1 MQPPAGGPIGD
12 MKRIVILLEEKWN
25 TDSLPDAAA
34 AVRAFRE
41 YGFDTDL
48 WILGEKDKFT
58 GEQPSAEQPSTE
70 REDAKKEDAEQ
81 EAAGA
86 VPGSYDTLY
95 MADSARLLRQ
105 LAEAG
110 AAFCAYSHG
119 GNSGSLNGN
128 AGEDLSAAEYILMEP
143 QWVDKDSLVKIWQRQ
158 RNIPWTIL
166 ETERCI
172 VREFVPEDT
181 DALYD
186 LYDEEARRFLE
197 PPSGNRSLER
207 EILTSYIRRVYRL
220 CGYGHWAVICKNTGE
235 LIGRMGF
242 AFPPSPGPMRE
253 PATTAGE
260 LGPERETAQQTP
272 AQAVEESAAEDPA
285 AEDPVPV
292 YDPVPD
298 AMFGYLVRS
307 DRRRQGI
314 TREVGA
320 AILQYGF
327 KKLGF
332 TAIGADAAVSNTVS
346 DKILRNFSF
355 IPVAEVQKQRYY
367 ILHETNWARC
377 PARKAQGRQ
386 D

>member
-1 MQPPAGGPIGD
+1 MD
-12 MKRIVILLEEKWN
+12 E
-25 TDSLPDAAA
+25 
-34 AVRAFRE
+34 
-41 YGFDTDL
+41 
-48 WILGEKDKFT
+48 
-58 GEQPSAEQPSTE
+58 
-70 REDAKKEDAEQ
+70 
-81 EAAGA
+81 
-86 VPGSYDTLY
+86 
-95 MADSARLLRQ
+95 
-105 LAEAG
+105 
-110 AAFCAYSHG
+110 
-119 GNSGSLNGN
+119 
-128 AGEDLSAAEYILMEP
+128 
-143 QWVDKDSLVKIWQRQ
+143 DSLVKIWQRQ

-166 ETERCI
+166 ETERCV

-197 PPSGNRSLER
+197 PPSRDRTLER

-220 CGYGHWAVICKNTGE
+220 CGYGHWAVICKKTGE

-242 AFPPSPGPMRE
+242 AFPPSP
-253 PATTAGE
+253 A
-260 LGPERETAQQTP
+260 
-272 AQAVEESAAEDPA
+272 
-285 AEDPVPV
+285 PVC
-292 YDPVPD
+292 DPVPD

-327 KKLGF
+327 EKLGF

-367 ILHETNWARC
+367 ILHGTDWDHC
-377 PARKAQGRQ
+377 PAREAQSRR

>member
-1 MQPPAGGPIGD
+1 
-12 MKRIVILLEEKWN
+12 MKRIHILLEEKWN
-25 TDSLPDAAA
+25 TESMPDAAA
-34 AVRAFRE
+34 AVRAYQE

-48 WILGEKDKFT
+48 WILEEQDRIT
-58 GEQPSAEQPSTE
+58 EEQDRIIGEQSAIPHEPTSDTVTGPNGPHSSTLS
-70 REDAKKEDAEQ
+70 
-81 EAAGA
+81 
-86 VPGSYDTLY
+86 PGVADTLFI
-95 MADSARLLRQ
+95 ADSARLLRQ

-119 GNSGSLNGN
+119 GNSG
-128 AGEDLSAAEYILMEP
+128 EDLSAAEYILMEP
-143 QWVDKDSLVKIWQRQ
+143 QWVDEDSLVKIWQRQ

-186 LYDEEARRFLE
+186 LYDEEAKRFLE
-197 PPSGNRSLER
+197 PPSRNRSLER

-220 CGYGHWAVICKNTGE
+220 CGYGHWAVICKKTGE

-242 AFPPSPGPMRE
+242 AFPPSP
-253 PATTAGE
+253 A
-260 LGPERETAQQTP
+260 
-272 AQAVEESAAEDPA
+272 
-285 AEDPVPV
+285 PVC
-292 YDPVPD
+292 DPVPD

-314 TREVGA
+314 ARETGA

-327 KKLGF
+327 EKLGF
-332 TAIGADAAVSNTVS
+332 IAIGADAAVSNTVS

-367 ILHETNWARC
+367 ILHGTDWDRC
-377 PARKAQGRQ
+377 PAHEAQSRRE
-386 D
+386 

>member
-1 MQPPAGGPIGD
+1 
-12 MKRIVILLEEKWN
+12 MKRILILLEEKWN
-25 TDSLPDAAA
+25 TESVPDAAA
-34 AVRAFRE
+34 AVRAYQE

-48 WILGEKDKFT
+48 WILEEQDRIT
-58 GEQPSAEQPSTE
+58 GEQSAIPNEPTSDTVTGPNGPHSSILSPE
-70 REDAKKEDAEQ
+70 VA
-81 EAAGA
+81 
-86 VPGSYDTLY
+86 DTLFI
-95 MADSARLLRQ
+95 ADSARLLRQ
-105 LAEAG
+105 LADAG

-119 GNSGSLNGN
+119 GNS
-128 AGEDLSAAEYILMEP
+128 GEDLSAAEYILMEP
-143 QWVDKDSLVKIWQRQ
+143 QWVDEDSLVKIWQRQ

-186 LYDEEARRFLE
+186 LYDEEAKRFLE
-197 PPSGNRSLER
+197 PPSRNRSLER

-220 CGYGHWAVICKNTGE
+220 CGYGHWAVICKKTGE

-242 AFPPSPGPMRE
+242 AFPPSP
-253 PATTAGE
+253 AS
-260 LGPERETAQQTP
+260 
-272 AQAVEESAAEDPA
+272 VC
-285 AEDPVPV
+285 
-292 YDPVPD
+292 DPVPD

-314 TREVGA
+314 TREAGA

-327 KKLGF
+327 EKLGF
-332 TAIGADAAVSNTVS
+332 TAVGADAAVSNTVS

-367 ILHETNWARC
+367 ILHGTDWERRTARE
-377 PARKAQGRQ
+377 AQSRR

>member
-1 MQPPAGGPIGD
+1 
-12 MKRIVILLEEKWN
+12 MKRIVILLEEKWH
-25 TDSLPDAAA
+25 TESLPDAAA
-34 AVRAFRE
+34 AVRAYQE

-48 WILGEKDKFT
+48 WILEEQDRIT
-58 GEQPSAEQPSTE
+58 GERSAIPNEPTSDTVT
-70 REDAKKEDAEQ
+70 
-81 EAAGA
+81 GPNGPHSSILS
-86 VPGSYDTLY
+86 PGVADTLFI
-95 MADSARLLRQ
+95 ADSARLLRQ
-105 LAEAG
+105 LADAG

-119 GNSGSLNGN
+119 GNS
-128 AGEDLSAAEYILMEP
+128 GEDLSAAEYILMEP
-143 QWVDKDSLVKIWQRQ
+143 QWVDEDSLVKIWQRQ

-186 LYDEEARRFLE
+186 LYDEEAKRFLE
-197 PPSGNRSLER
+197 PPSRNRSLER

-220 CGYGHWAVICKNTGE
+220 CGYGHWAVICKKTGE

-242 AFPPSPGPMRE
+242 AFPPSP
-253 PATTAGE
+253 A
-260 LGPERETAQQTP
+260 
-272 AQAVEESAAEDPA
+272 
-285 AEDPVPV
+285 PVC
-292 YDPVPD
+292 DPVPD

-327 KKLGF
+327 EKLGF

-367 ILHETNWARC
+367 ILHGTDWDHC
-377 PARKAQGRQ
+377 PAREAQSRR

>member
-1 MQPPAGGPIGD
+1 
-12 MKRIVILLEEKWN
+12 MKRIVILLEEKWH
-25 TDSLPDAAA
+25 TESLPDAAA
-34 AVRAFRE
+34 AVRAYQE

-48 WILGEKDKFT
+48 WILKEQDRIT
-58 GEQPSAEQPSTE
+58 GEQSAIPNEPTSDTVT
-70 REDAKKEDAEQ
+70 
-81 EAAGA
+81 GPNGPHSSILS
-86 VPGSYDTLY
+86 PGVADTLFI
-95 MADSARLLRQ
+95 ADSARLLRQ

-119 GNSGSLNGN
+119 GNSG
-128 AGEDLSAAEYILMEP
+128 EDLSAAEYILMEP
-143 QWVDKDSLVKIWQRQ
+143 QWVDEDSLVKIWQRQ

-166 ETERCI
+166 ETERCV

-181 DALYD
+181 DALYE

-197 PPSGNRSLER
+197 PPSGNRPLER

-220 CGYGHWAVICKNTGE
+220 CGYGHWAVICKKTGE

-242 AFPPSPGPMRE
+242 AFPPSP
-253 PATTAGE
+253 A
-260 LGPERETAQQTP
+260 
-272 AQAVEESAAEDPA
+272 
-285 AEDPVPV
+285 PVC
-292 YDPVPD
+292 DPVPD

-327 KKLGF
+327 EKLGF

-367 ILHETNWARC
+367 ILHGTDWDHC
-377 PARKAQGRQ
+377 PAREAQSRR

>member
-1 MQPPAGGPIGD
+1 
-12 MKRIVILLEEKWN
+12 MKRIVILLEEKWH
-25 TDSLPDAAA
+25 TESLPDAAA
-34 AVRAFRE
+34 AVRAYQE

-48 WILGEKDKFT
+48 WILEEQDRIT
-58 GEQPSAEQPSTE
+58 GEQSAIPNEPTSDTVTGPNGPHSSILSPE
-70 REDAKKEDAEQ
+70 VA
-81 EAAGA
+81 
-86 VPGSYDTLY
+86 DTLFI
-95 MADSARLLRQ
+95 ADSAHLLRQ
-105 LAEAG
+105 LADAG

-119 GNSGSLNGN
+119 GNS
-128 AGEDLSAAEYILMEP
+128 GEDLSAAEYILMEP
-143 QWVDKDSLVKIWQRQ
+143 QWVDEDSLVKIWQRQ

-186 LYDEEARRFLE
+186 LYDEEAKRFLE
-197 PPSGNRSLER
+197 PPSWNRSLER

-220 CGYGHWAVICKNTGE
+220 CGYGHWAVICKKTGE

-242 AFPPSPGPMRE
+242 AFPPSPGPGRAGAEME
-253 PATTAGE
+253 QQSEAADAENPA
-260 LGPERETAQQTP
+260 
-272 AQAVEESAAEDPA
+272 
-285 AEDPVPV
+285 PVC
-292 YDPVPD
+292 DPVPD

-314 TREVGA
+314 TREAGA

-327 KKLGF
+327 EKLGF

-367 ILHETNWARC
+367 ILHGTDWDRRAARS
-377 PARKAQGRQ
+377 
-386 D
+386 

>member
-1 MQPPAGGPIGD
+1 
-12 MKRIVILLEEKWN
+12 MKRIVILLEEKWH
-25 TDSLPDAAA
+25 TESLPDAAA
-34 AVRAFRE
+34 AVRAYQE

-48 WILGEKDKFT
+48 WILEEQDRIT
-58 GEQPSAEQPSTE
+58 GEQSAIPNEPTSDTVTGPNGPHSSILSPE
-70 REDAKKEDAEQ
+70 VA
-81 EAAGA
+81 
-86 VPGSYDTLY
+86 DTLFI
-95 MADSARLLRQ
+95 ADSERLLRQ

-119 GNSGSLNGN
+119 GNSG
-128 AGEDLSAAEYILMEP
+128 EDLSAAEYILMEP
-143 QWVDKDSLVKIWQRQ
+143 QWVDEDSLVKSWQRQ
-158 RNIPWTIL
+158 RYIPWTIL
-166 ETERCI
+166 ETERCV

-181 DALYD
+181 DALYE

-197 PPSGNRSLER
+197 PPSGNRPLER

-220 CGYGHWAVICKNTGE
+220 CGYGHWAVICKKTGE

-242 AFPPSPGPMRE
+242 AFPPSP
-253 PATTAGE
+253 A
-260 LGPERETAQQTP
+260 
-272 AQAVEESAAEDPA
+272 
-285 AEDPVPV
+285 PVC
-292 YDPVPD
+292 DPVPD

-314 TREVGA
+314 TREAGA

-327 KKLGF
+327 EKLGF

-367 ILHETNWARC
+367 ILHGTDWDHC
-377 PARKAQGRQ
+377 PAREAQSRR

>member
-1 MQPPAGGPIGD
+1 
-12 MKRIVILLEEKWN
+12 MKRIVILLEEKWH
-25 TDSLPDAAA
+25 TESLPDAAA
-34 AVRAFRE
+34 AVRTYQE
-41 YGFDTDL
+41 YSFDTDL
-48 WILGEKDKFT
+48 WILEEQDRIT
-58 GEQPSAEQPSTE
+58 GEQSAIPHEPTSDTVTGPNGPHSSILSPE
-70 REDAKKEDAEQ
+70 VA
-81 EAAGA
+81 
-86 VPGSYDTLY
+86 DTLFI
-95 MADSARLLRQ
+95 ADSERLLRQ

-119 GNSGSLNGN
+119 GNSG
-128 AGEDLSAAEYILMEP
+128 EDLSAAEYILMEP
-143 QWVDKDSLVKIWQRQ
+143 QWVDEDSLVKIWQRQ

-181 DALYD
+181 DALYE

-197 PPSGNRSLER
+197 PPSGNRPLER

-220 CGYGHWAVICKNTGE
+220 CGYGHWAVICKKTGE

-242 AFPPSPGPMRE
+242 AFPPSP
-253 PATTAGE
+253 A
-260 LGPERETAQQTP
+260 
-272 AQAVEESAAEDPA
+272 
-285 AEDPVPV
+285 PVC
-292 YDPVPD
+292 DPVPD

-327 KKLGF
+327 EKLGF

-367 ILHETNWARC
+367 ILHGIDWDHC
-377 PARKAQGRQ
+377 PAREAQSRR

>member
-1 MQPPAGGPIGD
+1 
-12 MKRIVILLEEKWN
+12 MKRIVILLEEKWH
-25 TDSLPDAAA
+25 TESLPDAAA
-34 AVRAFRE
+34 AVRAYQE

-48 WILGEKDKFT
+48 WILEEQDRIT
-58 GEQPSAEQPSTE
+58 GEQSAIPNEPTSDTVTGPNGPHSSILSPE
-70 REDAKKEDAEQ
+70 VA
-81 EAAGA
+81 
-86 VPGSYDTLY
+86 DTLFI
-95 MADSARLLRQ
+95 ADSARLLRQ
-105 LAEAG
+105 LADAG

-119 GNSGSLNGN
+119 GNS
-128 AGEDLSAAEYILMEP
+128 GEDLSAAEYILMEP
-143 QWVDKDSLVKIWQRQ
+143 QWVDEDSLVKIWQRQ

-181 DALYD
+181 DALYE

-197 PPSGNRSLER
+197 PPSGNRPLER

-220 CGYGHWAVICKNTGE
+220 CGYGHWAVICKKTGE

-242 AFPPSPGPMRE
+242 AFPPSP
-253 PATTAGE
+253 A
-260 LGPERETAQQTP
+260 
-272 AQAVEESAAEDPA
+272 
-285 AEDPVPV
+285 PV
-292 YDPVPD
+292 YDLVPD

-314 TREVGA
+314 TREAGA

-327 KKLGF
+327 EKLGF

-367 ILHETNWARC
+367 ILHGTDWDRRTARE
-377 PARKAQGRQ
+377 AQSRR

>member
-1 MQPPAGGPIGD
+1 
-12 MKRIVILLEEKWN
+12 MKRIVILLEEKWH
-25 TDSLPDAAA
+25 TESLPDAAA
-34 AVRAFRE
+34 AVRAYQE

-48 WILGEKDKFT
+48 WILEEQDRIT
-58 GEQPSAEQPSTE
+58 GEQSAIPNEPTSDTVTGPNGPHSSILSPE
-70 REDAKKEDAEQ
+70 VA
-81 EAAGA
+81 
-86 VPGSYDTLY
+86 DTLFI
-95 MADSARLLRQ
+95 ADSARLLRQ
-105 LAEAG
+105 LADAG

-119 GNSGSLNGN
+119 GNS
-128 AGEDLSAAEYILMEP
+128 GEDLSAAEYILMEP
-143 QWVDKDSLVKIWQRQ
+143 QWVDEDSLVKIWQRQ

-166 ETERCI
+166 ETERCV

-181 DALYD
+181 DALYE

-197 PPSGNRSLER
+197 PPSGNRPLER

-220 CGYGHWAVICKNTGE
+220 CGYGHWAVICKKTGE

-242 AFPPSPGPMRE
+242 AFPPSPGPERAGAE
-253 PATTAGE
+253 KQTETEQQSEAADAENPA
-260 LGPERETAQQTP
+260 
-272 AQAVEESAAEDPA
+272 
-285 AEDPVPV
+285 PVC
-292 YDPVPD
+292 DPVPD

-327 KKLGF
+327 EKLGF

-367 ILHETNWARC
+367 ILHGTDWDHC
-377 PARKAQGRQ
+377 PAREAQSRR

>member
-1 MQPPAGGPIGD
+1 
-12 MKRIVILLEEKWN
+12 MKRIVILLEEKWH
-25 TDSLPDAAA
+25 TESLPDAAA
-34 AVRAFRE
+34 AVRAYQE

-48 WILGEKDKFT
+48 WILEEQDRIT
-58 GEQPSAEQPSTE
+58 GEQSAIPNEPTSDTVTGPNGPHSSILSPE
-70 REDAKKEDAEQ
+70 VA
-81 EAAGA
+81 
-86 VPGSYDTLY
+86 DTLFI
-95 MADSARLLRQ
+95 ADSARLLRQ
-105 LAEAG
+105 LADAG

-119 GNSGSLNGN
+119 GNS
-128 AGEDLSAAEYILMEP
+128 GEDLSAAEYILMEP
-143 QWVDKDSLVKIWQRQ
+143 QWVDEDSLVKIWQRQ

-186 LYDEEARRFLE
+186 LYDEEAKRFLE
-197 PPSGNRSLER
+197 PPSGNRPLER

-220 CGYGHWAVICKNTGE
+220 CGYGHWAVICKKTGE

-242 AFPPSPGPMRE
+242 AFPPSP
-253 PATTAGE
+253 A
-260 LGPERETAQQTP
+260 
-272 AQAVEESAAEDPA
+272 
-285 AEDPVPV
+285 PVC
-292 YDPVPD
+292 DPVPD

-327 KKLGF
+327 EKLGF

-367 ILHETNWARC
+367 ILHGTDWDHC
-377 PARKAQGRQ
+377 PAREAQSRR

>member
-1 MQPPAGGPIGD
+1 
-12 MKRIVILLEEKWN
+12 MKRIVILLEEKWH
-25 TDSLPDAAA
+25 TESLPDAAA
-34 AVRAFRE
+34 AVRAYQE

-48 WILGEKDKFT
+48 WILEEQERIT
-58 GEQPSAEQPSTE
+58 GEQSAMPYEPTSDNVTGPNGPHSSILSPE
-70 REDAKKEDAEQ
+70 VA
-81 EAAGA
+81 
-86 VPGSYDTLY
+86 DTLFI
-95 MADSARLLRQ
+95 ADSARLLRQ
-105 LAEAG
+105 LADAG

-119 GNSGSLNGN
+119 GNS
-128 AGEDLSAAEYILMEP
+128 GEDLSAAEYILMEP
-143 QWVDKDSLVKIWQRQ
+143 QWVDEDSLVKIWQRQ

-166 ETERCI
+166 ETERCV

-181 DALYD
+181 DALYE

-197 PPSGNRSLER
+197 PPSGNRPLER

-220 CGYGHWAVICKNTGE
+220 CGYGHWAVICKKTGE

-242 AFPPSPGPMRE
+242 AFPPSP
-253 PATTAGE
+253 A
-260 LGPERETAQQTP
+260 
-272 AQAVEESAAEDPA
+272 
-285 AEDPVPV
+285 PVC
-292 YDPVPD
+292 DPVPD

-327 KKLGF
+327 EKLGF

-367 ILHETNWARC
+367 ILHGTDWDHC
-377 PARKAQGRQ
+377 PAREAQSRR

>member
-1 MQPPAGGPIGD
+1 
-12 MKRIVILLEEKWN
+12 MKRIVILLEEKWH
-25 TDSLPDAAA
+25 TESLPDAAA
-34 AVRAFRE
+34 AVRAYQE

-48 WILGEKDKFT
+48 WILEEQDRIT
-58 GEQPSAEQPSTE
+58 GEQSAIPNEPTSDTVTGPNGPHSSILSPE
-70 REDAKKEDAEQ
+70 VA
-81 EAAGA
+81 
-86 VPGSYDTLY
+86 DTLFI
-95 MADSARLLRQ
+95 ADSARLLRQ
-105 LAEAG
+105 LAEAD

-119 GNSGSLNGN
+119 GNS
-128 AGEDLSAAEYILMEP
+128 GEDLSAAEYILMEP
-143 QWVDKDSLVKIWQRQ
+143 QWVDEDSLVKIWQRQ

-186 LYDEEARRFLE
+186 LYDEEAKRFLE
-197 PPSGNRSLER
+197 PPSRNRSLER

-220 CGYGHWAVICKNTGE
+220 CGYGHWAVICKKTGE

-242 AFPPSPGPMRE
+242 AFPPSP
-253 PATTAGE
+253 A
-260 LGPERETAQQTP
+260 
-272 AQAVEESAAEDPA
+272 
-285 AEDPVPV
+285 PVC
-292 YDPVPD
+292 DPVPD

-327 KKLGF
+327 EKLGF

-367 ILHETNWARC
+367 ILHETDWNRR
-377 PARKAQGRQ
+377 PARDAQSRR

>member
-1 MQPPAGGPIGD
+1 
-12 MKRIVILLEEKWN
+12 MKRIVILLEEKWH
-25 TDSLPDAAA
+25 TESLPDAAA
-34 AVRAFRE
+34 AVRAYQE

-48 WILGEKDKFT
+48 WILEEQDRIT
-58 GEQPSAEQPSTE
+58 GEQSAIPNEPTSDTVT
-70 REDAKKEDAEQ
+70 
-81 EAAGA
+81 GPNGPHSSILS
-86 VPGSYDTLY
+86 PGVADTLFI
-95 MADSARLLRQ
+95 ADSARLLRQ

-119 GNSGSLNGN
+119 GNSG
-128 AGEDLSAAEYILMEP
+128 EDLSAAEYILMEP
-143 QWVDKDSLVKIWQRQ
+143 QWVDEDSLVKIWQRQ
-158 RNIPWTIL
+158 RDIPWTIL
-166 ETERCI
+166 ETERCV

-181 DALYD
+181 DALYE

-197 PPSGNRSLER
+197 PPSGNRPLER

-220 CGYGHWAVICKNTGE
+220 CGYGHWAVICKKTGE

-242 AFPPSPGPMRE
+242 AFPPSP
-253 PATTAGE
+253 A
-260 LGPERETAQQTP
+260 
-272 AQAVEESAAEDPA
+272 
-285 AEDPVPV
+285 PVC
-292 YDPVPD
+292 DPVPD

-327 KKLGF
+327 EKLGF
-332 TAIGADAAVSNTVS
+332 TAVGADAAVSNTVS

-367 ILHETNWARC
+367 ILHGTDWDRRTARE
-377 PARKAQGRQ
+377 AQSRR

>member
-1 MQPPAGGPIGD
+1 
-12 MKRIVILLEEKWN
+12 MKRIVILLEEKWH
-25 TDSLPDAAA
+25 TESLPDAAA
-34 AVRAFRE
+34 AVRTYQE
-41 YGFDTDL
+41 YSFDTDL
-48 WILGEKDKFT
+48 WILEEQDRIT
-58 GEQPSAEQPSTE
+58 GEQSAIPHEPTSDTVTGPSGPHSSILS
-70 REDAKKEDAEQ
+70 
-81 EAAGA
+81 
-86 VPGSYDTLY
+86 PGVADTLFI
-95 MADSARLLRQ
+95 ADSARLLRQ

-119 GNSGSLNGN
+119 GNSG
-128 AGEDLSAAEYILMEP
+128 EDLSAAEYILMEP
-143 QWVDKDSLVKIWQRQ
+143 QWVDEDSLVKIWQRQ

-166 ETERCI
+166 ETERCV

-181 DALYD
+181 DALYE

-197 PPSGNRSLER
+197 PPSGNRPLER

-220 CGYGHWAVICKNTGE
+220 CGYGHWAVICKKTGE

-242 AFPPSPGPMRE
+242 AFPPSPGPERAGAE
-253 PATTAGE
+253 KQTETEQQSEAADAENPA
-260 LGPERETAQQTP
+260 
-272 AQAVEESAAEDPA
+272 
-285 AEDPVPV
+285 PV

-327 KKLGF
+327 EKLGF

-367 ILHETNWARC
+367 ILHGTDWDHC
-377 PARKAQGRQ
+377 PAREAQSRR

>member
-1 MQPPAGGPIGD
+1 
-12 MKRIVILLEEKWN
+12 MKRIVILLEEKWH
-25 TDSLPDAAA
+25 TESLPDAAA
-34 AVRAFRE
+34 AVRAYQE

-48 WILGEKDKFT
+48 WILEEQDRIT
-58 GEQPSAEQPSTE
+58 GEQSAIPNEPTSDTVTGPNGPHSSILSPE
-70 REDAKKEDAEQ
+70 VA
-81 EAAGA
+81 
-86 VPGSYDTLY
+86 DTLFI
-95 MADSARLLRQ
+95 ADSERLLRQ

-119 GNSGSLNGN
+119 GNSG
-128 AGEDLSAAEYILMEP
+128 EDLSAAEYILMEP
-143 QWVDKDSLVKIWQRQ
+143 QWVDEDSLVKIWQRQ

-166 ETERCI
+166 ETERCV

-197 PPSGNRSLER
+197 PPSRDRTLER

-220 CGYGHWAVICKNTGE
+220 CGYGHWAVICKKTGE

-242 AFPPSPGPMRE
+242 AFPPSP
-253 PATTAGE
+253 A
-260 LGPERETAQQTP
+260 
-272 AQAVEESAAEDPA
+272 
-285 AEDPVPV
+285 PVC
-292 YDPVPD
+292 DPVPD

-327 KKLGF
+327 EKLGF

-367 ILHETNWARC
+367 ILHGTDWDRRTARS
-377 PARKAQGRQ
+377 
-386 D
+386 

>member
-1 MQPPAGGPIGD
+1 
-12 MKRIVILLEEKWN
+12 MKRIVILLEEKWH
-25 TDSLPDAAA
+25 TASLPDAAA
-34 AVRAFRE
+34 AVRAYQE

-48 WILGEKDKFT
+48 WILEEQDRIT
-58 GEQPSAEQPSTE
+58 GEQSAIPYKTTSDTVTGPNGPHSSILSPKV
-70 REDAKKEDAEQ
+70 A
-81 EAAGA
+81 
-86 VPGSYDTLY
+86 DTLFI
-95 MADSARLLRQ
+95 ADSARLLRQ
-105 LAEAG
+105 LADAG

-119 GNSGSLNGN
+119 GNS
-128 AGEDLSAAEYILMEP
+128 GEDLSAAEYILMEP
-143 QWVDKDSLVKIWQRQ
+143 QWVDEDSLVKIWQRQ

-186 LYDEEARRFLE
+186 LYDEEAKRFLE
-197 PPSGNRSLER
+197 PPSRNRSLER

-220 CGYGHWAVICKNTGE
+220 CGYGHWAVICKKTGE

-242 AFPPSPGPMRE
+242 AFPPSPGPERAGAEME
-253 PATTAGE
+253 QQSEAADAENPA
-260 LGPERETAQQTP
+260 
-272 AQAVEESAAEDPA
+272 
-285 AEDPVPV
+285 PVC
-292 YDPVPD
+292 DPVPD

-327 KKLGF
+327 EKLGF

-367 ILHETNWARC
+367 ILHGTDWDHC
-377 PARKAQGRQ
+377 PAREAQSRR

>member
-1 MQPPAGGPIGD
+1 
-12 MKRIVILLEEKWN
+12 MKRIVILLEEKWH
-25 TDSLPDAAA
+25 TESLPDAAA
-34 AVRAFRE
+34 AVRAYQE

-48 WILGEKDKFT
+48 WILEEQDRIT
-58 GEQPSAEQPSTE
+58 GEQSAIPNEPTSDTVTGPNGPHSSILSPE
-70 REDAKKEDAEQ
+70 VA
-81 EAAGA
+81 
-86 VPGSYDTLY
+86 DTLFI
-95 MADSARLLRQ
+95 ADSERLLRQ

-119 GNSGSLNGN
+119 GNSG
-128 AGEDLSAAEYILMEP
+128 EDLSAAEYILMEP
-143 QWVDKDSLVKIWQRQ
+143 QWVDEDSLVKIWQRQ

-166 ETERCI
+166 ETERCV

-181 DALYD
+181 DALYE

-197 PPSGNRSLER
+197 PPSGNRPLER

-220 CGYGHWAVICKNTGE
+220 CGYGHWAVICKKTGE

-242 AFPPSPGPMRE
+242 AFPPSP
-253 PATTAGE
+253 A
-260 LGPERETAQQTP
+260 
-272 AQAVEESAAEDPA
+272 
-285 AEDPVPV
+285 PVC
-292 YDPVPD
+292 DPVPD

-314 TREVGA
+314 TREAGA

-327 KKLGF
+327 EKLGF

-367 ILHETNWARC
+367 ILHGTNWDRC
-377 PARKAQGRQ
+377 PAREAQSRRE
-386 D
+386 

>member
-1 MQPPAGGPIGD
+1 
-12 MKRIVILLEEKWN
+12 MKRIVILLEEKWH
-25 TDSLPDAAA
+25 TESLPDAAA
-34 AVRAFRE
+34 AVRAYQE

-48 WILGEKDKFT
+48 WILEEQDRIT
-58 GEQPSAEQPSTE
+58 GEQSAIPHEPTSDTVT
-70 REDAKKEDAEQ
+70 
-81 EAAGA
+81 GPNGPHSSILS
-86 VPGSYDTLY
+86 PGVADTLFI
-95 MADSARLLRQ
+95 ADSERLLRQ
-105 LAEAG
+105 LADAG

-119 GNSGSLNGN
+119 GNS
-128 AGEDLSAAEYILMEP
+128 GEDLSAAEYILMEP
-143 QWVDKDSLVKIWQRQ
+143 QWVDEDSLVKIWQRQ

-166 ETERCI
+166 ETERCV

-181 DALYD
+181 DALYE

-197 PPSGNRSLER
+197 PPSGNRPLER

-220 CGYGHWAVICKNTGE
+220 CGYGHWAVICKKTGE

-242 AFPPSPGPMRE
+242 AFPPSP
-253 PATTAGE
+253 A
-260 LGPERETAQQTP
+260 
-272 AQAVEESAAEDPA
+272 
-285 AEDPVPV
+285 PVC
-292 YDPVPD
+292 DPVPD

-327 KKLGF
+327 EKLGF

-367 ILHETNWARC
+367 ILHGTDWDHC
-377 PARKAQGRQ
+377 PAREAQSRR

>member
-1 MQPPAGGPIGD
+1 
-12 MKRIVILLEEKWN
+12 MKRIVILLEEKWH
-25 TDSLPDAAA
+25 TESLPDAAA
-34 AVRAFRE
+34 AVRTYQE
-41 YGFDTDL
+41 YSFDTDL
-48 WILGEKDKFT
+48 WILEEQDRIT
-58 GEQPSAEQPSTE
+58 GEQSAIPHEPTSDTVT
-70 REDAKKEDAEQ
+70 
-81 EAAGA
+81 GPNGPHSSILS
-86 VPGSYDTLY
+86 PGVADTLFI
-95 MADSARLLRQ
+95 ADSARLLRQ

-119 GNSGSLNGN
+119 GNSG
-128 AGEDLSAAEYILMEP
+128 EDLSAAEYILMEP
-143 QWVDKDSLVKIWQRQ
+143 QWVDEDSLVKIWQRQ

-181 DALYD
+181 DALYE

-197 PPSGNRSLER
+197 PPSGNRPLER

-220 CGYGHWAVICKNTGE
+220 CGYGHWAVICKKTGE

-242 AFPPSPGPMRE
+242 AFPPSP
-253 PATTAGE
+253 A
-260 LGPERETAQQTP
+260 
-272 AQAVEESAAEDPA
+272 
-285 AEDPVPV
+285 PVC
-292 YDPVPD
+292 DPVPD

-327 KKLGF
+327 EKLGF

-367 ILHETNWARC
+367 ILHGIDWDHC
-377 PARKAQGRQ
+377 PAREAQSRR

>member
-1 MQPPAGGPIGD
+1 
-12 MKRIVILLEEKWN
+12 MKRIVILLEEKWH
-25 TDSLPDAAA
+25 TESLPDAAA
-34 AVRAFRE
+34 AVRAYQE

-48 WILGEKDKFT
+48 WILEEQDRIT
-58 GEQPSAEQPSTE
+58 GEQSAIPNEPTSDTVTGPNGPHSSILSPG
-70 REDAKKEDAEQ
+70 DA
-81 EAAGA
+81 
-86 VPGSYDTLY
+86 DTLFI
-95 MADSARLLRQ
+95 ADSERLLRQ

-119 GNSGSLNGN
+119 GNSG
-128 AGEDLSAAEYILMEP
+128 EDLSAAEYILMEP
-143 QWVDKDSLVKIWQRQ
+143 QWVDEDSLVKIWQRQ

-166 ETERCI
+166 ETERCV

-186 LYDEEARRFLE
+186 LYDEEAKRFLE
-197 PPSGNRSLER
+197 PPSGNRPLER

-220 CGYGHWAVICKNTGE
+220 CGYGHWAVICKKTGE

-242 AFPPSPGPMRE
+242 AFPPSP
-253 PATTAGE
+253 A
-260 LGPERETAQQTP
+260 
-272 AQAVEESAAEDPA
+272 
-285 AEDPVPV
+285 PVC
-292 YDPVPD
+292 DPVPD

-327 KKLGF
+327 EKLGF

-367 ILHETNWARC
+367 ILHGTDWDHC
-377 PARKAQGRQ
+377 PAREAQSRR

>member
-1 MQPPAGGPIGD
+1 
-12 MKRIVILLEEKWN
+12 MKRIVILLEEKWH
-25 TDSLPDAAA
+25 TESLPDAEA
-34 AVRAFRE
+34 AVRAYQE

-48 WILGEKDKFT
+48 WILEEQDRIT
-58 GEQPSAEQPSTE
+58 GEQSAIPNEPTSDTVT
-70 REDAKKEDAEQ
+70 
-81 EAAGA
+81 GPNGSHSSILS
-86 VPGSYDTLY
+86 PGVADTLFI
-95 MADSARLLRQ
+95 ADSERLLRQ

-119 GNSGSLNGN
+119 GNSG
-128 AGEDLSAAEYILMEP
+128 EDLSAAEYILMEP
-143 QWVDKDSLVKIWQRQ
+143 QWVDEDSLEKIWQRQ

-166 ETERCI
+166 ETERCV

-181 DALYD
+181 DALYE

-197 PPSGNRSLER
+197 PPSGNRPLER

-220 CGYGHWAVICKNTGE
+220 CGYGHWAVICKKTGE

-242 AFPPSPGPMRE
+242 AFPPSP
-253 PATTAGE
+253 A
-260 LGPERETAQQTP
+260 
-272 AQAVEESAAEDPA
+272 
-285 AEDPVPV
+285 PV

-327 KKLGF
+327 EKLGF

-367 ILHETNWARC
+367 ILHGTDWDHC
-377 PARKAQGRQ
+377 PAREAQSRR

>member
-1 MQPPAGGPIGD
+1 
-12 MKRIVILLEEKWN
+12 MKRIVILLEEKWH
-25 TDSLPDAAA
+25 TESLPDAAT
-34 AVRAFRE
+34 AVRAYQE

-48 WILGEKDKFT
+48 WILEEQDRIT
-58 GEQPSAEQPSTE
+58 GEQSAIPNEPTSDTVTGPNGPHSSILSPE
-70 REDAKKEDAEQ
+70 VA
-81 EAAGA
+81 
-86 VPGSYDTLY
+86 DTLFI
-95 MADSARLLRQ
+95 ADSARLLRQ
-105 LAEAG
+105 LADAG

-119 GNSGSLNGN
+119 GNS
-128 AGEDLSAAEYILMEP
+128 GEDLSAAEYILMEP
-143 QWVDKDSLVKIWQRQ
+143 QWVDEDSLVKIWQRQ

-166 ETERCI
+166 ETERCV

-181 DALYD
+181 DALYE

-197 PPSGNRSLER
+197 PPSGNRPLER

-220 CGYGHWAVICKNTGE
+220 CGYGHWAVICKKTGE

-242 AFPPSPGPMRE
+242 AFPPSP
-253 PATTAGE
+253 A
-260 LGPERETAQQTP
+260 
-272 AQAVEESAAEDPA
+272 
-285 AEDPVPV
+285 PVC
-292 YDPVPD
+292 DPVPD

-327 KKLGF
+327 EKLGF

-367 ILHETNWARC
+367 ILHGTDWDRRTARE
-377 PARKAQGRQ
+377 AQSRR

>member
-1 MQPPAGGPIGD
+1 
-12 MKRIVILLEEKWN
+12 MKRIVILLEEKWH
-25 TDSLPDAAA
+25 TESLPDAAA
-34 AVRAFRE
+34 AVRAYQE

-48 WILGEKDKFT
+48 WILEEQDRIT
-58 GEQPSAEQPSTE
+58 GEQSAIPNEPTSDTVTGPNGPHSSILSPE
-70 REDAKKEDAEQ
+70 VA
-81 EAAGA
+81 
-86 VPGSYDTLY
+86 DTLFI
-95 MADSARLLRQ
+95 ADSERLLRQ

-119 GNSGSLNGN
+119 GNSG
-128 AGEDLSAAEYILMEP
+128 EDLSAAEYILMEP
-143 QWVDKDSLVKIWQRQ
+143 QWVDEDSLVKIWQRQ

-166 ETERCI
+166 ETERCV

-181 DALYD
+181 DALYE

-197 PPSGNRSLER
+197 PPSGNRPLER

-220 CGYGHWAVICKNTGE
+220 CGYGHWAVICKKTGE

-242 AFPPSPGPMRE
+242 AFPPSP
-253 PATTAGE
+253 A
-260 LGPERETAQQTP
+260 
-272 AQAVEESAAEDPA
+272 
-285 AEDPVPV
+285 PV

-314 TREVGA
+314 TREAGA

-327 KKLGF
+327 EKLGF

-367 ILHETNWARC
+367 ILHGTNWDRC
-377 PARKAQGRQ
+377 PAREAQSRRE
-386 D
+386 

>member
-1 MQPPAGGPIGD
+1 
-12 MKRIVILLEEKWN
+12 MKRIVILLEEKWH
-25 TDSLPDAAA
+25 TESLPDAAA
-34 AVRAFRE
+34 AVRAYQE

-48 WILGEKDKFT
+48 WILKEQDRIT
-58 GEQPSAEQPSTE
+58 GEQSAIPNEPTSDTVT
-70 REDAKKEDAEQ
+70 
-81 EAAGA
+81 GPNGPHSSILS
-86 VPGSYDTLY
+86 PGVADTLFI
-95 MADSARLLRQ
+95 ADSARLLRQ
-105 LAEAG
+105 LAEAD

-119 GNSGSLNGN
+119 GNS
-128 AGEDLSAAEYILMEP
+128 GEDLSAAEYILMEP
-143 QWVDKDSLVKIWQRQ
+143 QWVDEDSLVKIWQRQ

-166 ETERCI
+166 ETERCV

-181 DALYD
+181 DALYE

-197 PPSGNRSLER
+197 PPSGNRPLER

-220 CGYGHWAVICKNTGE
+220 CGYGHWAVICKKTGE

-242 AFPPSPGPMRE
+242 AFPPSP
-253 PATTAGE
+253 A
-260 LGPERETAQQTP
+260 
-272 AQAVEESAAEDPA
+272 
-285 AEDPVPV
+285 PVC
-292 YDPVPD
+292 DPVPD

-327 KKLGF
+327 EKLGF

-367 ILHETNWARC
+367 ILHETDWDHC
-377 PARKAQGRQ
+377 PARDAQNGAAGTN
-386 D
+386 

>member
-1 MQPPAGGPIGD
+1 
-12 MKRIVILLEEKWN
+12 MKRIVILLEEKWH
-25 TDSLPDAAA
+25 TESLSDAAA

-41 YGFDTDL
+41 YGLDADFR
-48 WILGEKDKFT
+48 ILGE
-58 GEQPSAEQPSTE
+58 
-70 REDAKKEDAEQ
+70 Q
-81 EAAGA
+81 EVADA
-86 VPGSYDTLY
+86 VPGAYDTLFV
-95 MADSARLLRQ
+95 ADSARLLRQ

-110 AAFCAYSHG
+110 AAFCAYSHK
-119 GNSGSLNGN
+119 GNSGSRSGDS
-128 AGEDLSAAEYILMEP
+128 GEDLSAAEYILMEP
-143 QWVDKDSLVKIWQRQ
+143 QWVDRDSLVKIWQRQ
-158 RNIPWTIL
+158 RDIPWTIL

-172 VREFVPEDT
+172 VREFVPDDI

-186 LYDEEARRFLE
+186 LYDEEAGRFLE
-197 PPSGNRSLER
+197 PPSRDRSLER

-242 AFPPSPGPMRE
+242 AFPPSPGPERGQAAQSE
-253 PATTAGE
+253 APASGK
-260 LGPERETAQQTP
+260 PQ
-272 AQAVEESAAEDPA
+272 
-285 AEDPVPV
+285 PV
-292 YDPVPD
+292 YDPAPD

-314 TREVGA
+314 AREAGA

-327 KKLGF
+327 EKLGF

-346 DKILRNFSF
+346 DKILRFFSF

-367 ILHETNWARC
+367 ILHETDWNRR
-377 PARKAQGRQ
+377 PARDTQSRR

>member
-1 MQPPAGGPIGD
+1 
-12 MKRIVILLEEKWN
+12 MKRIVILLEEKWH
-25 TDSLPDAAA
+25 TESLPDAAA
-34 AVRAFRE
+34 AVRAYQE

-48 WILGEKDKFT
+48 WILKEQDRIT
-58 GEQPSAEQPSTE
+58 GEQSAIPNEPTSDTVT
-70 REDAKKEDAEQ
+70 
-81 EAAGA
+81 GPNGPHSSILS
-86 VPGSYDTLY
+86 PGVADTLFI
-95 MADSARLLRQ
+95 ADSARLLRQ
-105 LAEAG
+105 LAEAD

-119 GNSGSLNGN
+119 GNS
-128 AGEDLSAAEYILMEP
+128 GEDLSAAEYILMEP
-143 QWVDKDSLVKIWQRQ
+143 QWVDEDSLVKIWQRQ

-166 ETERCI
+166 ETERCV

-181 DALYD
+181 DALYE

-197 PPSGNRSLER
+197 PPSGNRPLER

-220 CGYGHWAVICKNTGE
+220 CGYGHWAVICKKTGE

-242 AFPPSPGPMRE
+242 AFPPSP
-253 PATTAGE
+253 A
-260 LGPERETAQQTP
+260 
-272 AQAVEESAAEDPA
+272 
-285 AEDPVPV
+285 PVC
-292 YDPVPD
+292 DPVPD

-327 KKLGF
+327 EKLGF
-332 TAIGADAAVSNTVS
+332 TAVGADAAVSNTVS

-367 ILHETNWARC
+367 ILHGTDWDHC
-377 PARKAQGRQ
+377 PAREAQSRR

>member
-1 MQPPAGGPIGD
+1 
-12 MKRIVILLEEKWN
+12 MKRIVILLEEKWH
-25 TDSLPDAAA
+25 TESLPDAAA
-34 AVRAFRE
+34 AVRAYQE

-48 WILGEKDKFT
+48 WILEEQDRIT
-58 GEQPSAEQPSTE
+58 GEQSAIPNEPTSDTVTGPNGPHSSILSPE
-70 REDAKKEDAEQ
+70 VA
-81 EAAGA
+81 
-86 VPGSYDTLY
+86 DTLFI
-95 MADSARLLRQ
+95 ADSERLLRQ

-119 GNSGSLNGN
+119 GNSG
-128 AGEDLSAAEYILMEP
+128 EDLSAAEYILMEP
-143 QWVDKDSLVKIWQRQ
+143 QWVDEDSLVKIWQRQ

-166 ETERCI
+166 ETERCV

-181 DALYD
+181 DALYE

-197 PPSGNRSLER
+197 PPSGNRPLER

-220 CGYGHWAVICKNTGE
+220 CGYGHWAVICKKTGE

-242 AFPPSPGPMRE
+242 AFPPSP
-253 PATTAGE
+253 A
-260 LGPERETAQQTP
+260 
-272 AQAVEESAAEDPA
+272 
-285 AEDPVPV
+285 PVC
-292 YDPVPD
+292 DPVPD

-327 KKLGF
+327 EKLGF

-367 ILHETNWARC
+367 ILHGTDWDHC
-377 PARKAQGRQ
+377 PAREAQSRR